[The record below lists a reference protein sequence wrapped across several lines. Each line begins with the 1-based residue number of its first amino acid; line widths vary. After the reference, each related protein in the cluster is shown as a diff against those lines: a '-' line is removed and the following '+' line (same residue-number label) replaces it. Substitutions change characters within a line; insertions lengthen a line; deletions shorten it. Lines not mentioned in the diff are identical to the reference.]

1 MREVTECR
9 WIVAVLPVTVIVNVD
24 VWFAVGHVHA
34 ECTEV
39 HTIFRRFHLR
49 EAQCRSSQHAFRQV
63 SDIK

>member
-39 HTIFRRFHLR
+39 HTIS
-49 EAQCRSSQHAFRQV
+49 AVSSPRSSMPLESTCV
-63 SDIK
+63 